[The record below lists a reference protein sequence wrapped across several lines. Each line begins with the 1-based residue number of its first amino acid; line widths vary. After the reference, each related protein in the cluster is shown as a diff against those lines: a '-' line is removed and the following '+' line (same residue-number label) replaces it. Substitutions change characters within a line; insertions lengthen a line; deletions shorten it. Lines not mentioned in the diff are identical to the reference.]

1 MKMKTNE
8 NLLVNVSVMGSVC
21 QPNFQSLP
29 AEPYRLDSNGNPFLL
44 PSWGSVVHNVS
55 VGDSAFGWEADCIH
69 PGVSIKYSNE
79 AGNRGLNILSCV
91 GNEAII
97 MSGDAKN
104 AKGFVTGKS
113 GRFSEQVIVH
123 FPKKIREKISI
134 NDKILIK
141 SIGVGLKISDFE
153 NVFCKSLSPKLFNK
167 MNVKI
172 SKNKMN
178 IPVAHII
185 PEHLIGAGSG
195 LTSESGSLHIQTA
208 DNSEMKKHKLNNIK
222 LGDIIYIENY
232 DSSYQHG
239 FLRNAW
245 AVGIIGQTNGPRA
258 GYGPGITIL
267 MSSKINN
274 AKPKIETKAN
284 IVNYISFIK

>member
-79 AGNRGLNILSCV
+79 TGNRGLNILSCV

-274 AKPKIETKAN
+274 EKPKIETKAN

>member
-1 MKMKTNE
+1 
-8 NLLVNVSVMGSVC
+8 
-21 QPNFQSLP
+21 
-29 AEPYRLDSNGNPFLL
+29 
-44 PSWGSVVHNVS
+44 
-55 VGDSAFGWEADCIH
+55 
-69 PGVSIKYSNE
+69 
-79 AGNRGLNILSCV
+79 
-91 GNEAII
+91 
-97 MSGDAKN
+97 
-104 AKGFVTGKS
+104 
-113 GRFSEQVIVH
+113 
-123 FPKKIREKISI
+123 
-134 NDKILIK
+134 
-141 SIGVGLKISDFE
+141 
-153 NVFCKSLSPKLFNK
+153 
-167 MNVKI
+167 
-172 SKNKMN
+172 MN

>member
-1 MKMKTNE
+1 MKIETNE
-8 NLLVNVSVMGSVC
+8 KLLVNVSVMGSVC

-29 AEPYRLDSNGNPFLL
+29 AEPYRLDSDGNPFLL
-44 PSWGSVVHNVS
+44 PSWGSIVHNVS

-91 GNEAII
+91 GNEAMI
-97 MSGDAKN
+97 MTGSAKN
-104 AKGFVTGKS
+104 SIGFVSGKS
-113 GRFSEQVIVH
+113 GRFSEQVIIH

-141 SIGVGLKISDFE
+141 SIGVGLKIKNFE
-153 NVFCKSLSPKLFNK
+153 TVFCKSLSPKLLK
-167 MNVKI
+167 QMNIKI
-172 SKNKMN
+172 SNKKMM
-178 IPVAHII
+178 IPVTHVI
-185 PEHLIGAGSG
+185 PEYLIGAGSG
-195 LTSESGSLHIQTA
+195 LTSESGSLHIQTT
-208 DNSEMKKHKLNNIK
+208 DNLEMKKYNLNNMK
-222 LGDIIYIENY
+222 LGDIVYIENY

-245 AVGIIGQTNGPRA
+245 AIGIIGQTNGPRA

-267 MSSKINN
+267 MSSKTIN
-274 AKPKIETKAN
+274 AKTKIDPKAN
-284 IVNYISFIK
+284 IVNYIKFVK

>member
-1 MKMKTNE
+1 MKIETNE
-8 NLLVNVSVMGSVC
+8 KLLVNVSVVGSVC
-21 QPNFQSLP
+21 QPNFQGLP
-29 AEPYRLDSNGNPFLL
+29 AEPYRLDSNGSPFLL
-44 PSWGSVVHNVS
+44 PSWGSIVHNVS
-55 VGDSAFGWEADCIH
+55 IGDSAFGWEADCIH
-69 PGVSIKYSNE
+69 PGVSIKYPSE

-91 GNEAII
+91 GNEATI
-97 MSGDAKN
+97 MSGEAKN
-104 AKGFVTGKS
+104 AKGIVTGKS

-141 SIGVGLKISDFE
+141 SFGVGLKINNFKD
-153 NVFCKSLSPKLFNK
+153 VFCKSLSPQLF
-167 MNVKI
+167 V
-172 SKNKMN
+172 KMN
-178 IPVAHII
+178 IKNKDKKMVIPVTHII

-195 LTSESGSLHIQTA
+195 LTSESGSLHIQTT
-208 DNSEMKKHKLNNIK
+208 DSSEMKKYNLDKIK

-267 MSSKINN
+267 MSSKKNN
-274 AKPKIETKAN
+274 AKAKLESSAN
-284 IVNYISFIK
+284 IINYIKFIK

>member
-1 MKMKTNE
+1 MKIETNE
-8 NLLVNVSVMGSVC
+8 DLLVNVSVMGSVC
-21 QPNFQSLP
+21 QPNFQGLP
-29 AEPYRLDSNGNPFLL
+29 AEPYRLDSDGNPFLL
-44 PSWGSVVHNVS
+44 PTWGSVVHNVS

-91 GNEAII
+91 GKEAVI
-97 MSGDAKN
+97 MNGDAKN

-113 GRFSEQVIVH
+113 GRFSEQVIIH

-134 NDKILIK
+134 NDRILIK
-141 SIGVGLKISDFE
+141 SIGVGFKI
-153 NVFCKSLSPKLFNK
+153 NNYKNIFCKSLSPKLFNK
-167 MNVKI
+167 MNIKI
-172 SKNKMN
+172 SKNIMN
-178 IPVAHII
+178 IPVTHII

-195 LTSESGSLHIQTA
+195 LTSESGSLHIQTT
-208 DNSEMKKHKLNNIK
+208 DSVEMKKYKLNNLK

-267 MSSKINN
+267 MSSKSNN
-274 AKPKIETKAN
+274 AKPKLEAKAN
-284 IVNYISFIK
+284 IVNYVSFVK